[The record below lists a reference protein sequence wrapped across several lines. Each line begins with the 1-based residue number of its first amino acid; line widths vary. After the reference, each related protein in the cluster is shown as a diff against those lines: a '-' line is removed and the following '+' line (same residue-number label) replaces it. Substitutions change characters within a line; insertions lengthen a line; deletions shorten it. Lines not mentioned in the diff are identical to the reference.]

1 MMSREIVLN
10 LSFLLR
16 NCVLQQF
23 TVFQAKQC
31 HARTILR
38 GLLPN
43 IILENDLLLVY
54 SRFSHYCDARKVFDR
69 MPERNMRSWNIMIAS
84 CVENSMYDDVLTI
97 FDEFKRC
104 GLRPDHYTLPPLFK
118 ASIGVRDICFGKICH
133 GWVIRLGY
141 EGYVVVGS
149 SLLEFYVKCGAMNE
163 ACSVFSGM
171 SCRDSVVWN
180 LMISG
185 FGRAGLYS
193 EAIGCF
199 REMLVLNGVK
209 VDYMIVPS
217 ILNACGREG
226 DLMKGKEVHG
236 YVVKNFVSDADAP
249 IGNALIDMYGKCGCL
264 NDSDKVF
271 RTLHRVNLVTW
282 TTMISCYGIHGKG
295 EESLLLFKKMIDDGF
310 TPNSVTVTAILASCS
325 HSALIDQGKHI
336 FSSIYSDYGL
346 EPTAEH
352 YACMVYLF
360 GRCGYLAEALQLL
373 KSMKSSVTGS
383 IWGALLAGCVMHKNV
398 EIGEIAA
405 HHLFQLEPNN
415 ASNYIALCGIYQSHG
430 MLEGISTVRAKMRD
444 LGLVKTPGYSWINIA
459 GKTHKFY
466 QGDLSHPLAQMIYKI
481 IYQISNTRLL
491 TNDLGEGNLLHDDTL
506 FMGL

>member
-1 MMSREIVLN
+1 MSRKAFLD

-16 NCVLQQF
+16 SC
-23 TVFQAKQC
+23 TPHSAIFQAKQC
-31 HARTILR
+31 HAQTILQ

-43 IILENDLLLVY
+43 VTLENDLLLVY
-54 SRFSHYCDARKVFDR
+54 SRYSLCCYARKVFDR
-69 MPERNMRSWNIMIAS
+69 MLRRNMHSWNIMIAS
-84 CVENSMYDDVLTI
+84 CVKDSMYNDVLTI
-97 FDEFKRC
+97 FSELKRH
-104 GLRPDHYTLPPLFK
+104 GLQPDHYTLPSLFK
-118 ASIGVRDICFGKICH
+118 AALGVCDAWLGKICH
-133 GWVIRLGY
+133 GWVIKLGY

-149 SLLEFYVKCGAMNE
+149 SVLEFYIKCGDMPQAR
-163 ACSVFSGM
+163 SVFSNM
-171 SCRDSVVWN
+171 LCRDHVVWN

-185 FGRAGLYS
+185 FGNAELYS
-193 EAIGCF
+193 EAINCF

-236 YVVKNFVSDADAP
+236 YVVKNFAFDADAP

-264 NDSDKVF
+264 NDSETVF
-271 RTLHRVNLVTW
+271 RTLRHVNLVTW

-295 EESLLLFKKMIDDGF
+295 EESLSLFKKAINDGF
-310 TPNSVTVTAILASCS
+310 APNSVTVTAILASCS
-325 HSALIDQGKHI
+325 HTGLIDQGKHI

-346 EPTAEH
+346 EPTIEH
-352 YACMVYLF
+352 YACMVYLLS
-360 GRCGYLAEALQLL
+360 RSGYLVEALDFL
-373 KSMKSSVTGS
+373 KNMKSPVTGS

-430 MLEGISTVRAKMRD
+430 MLDGISNIRAKMRN
-444 LGLVKTPGYSWINIA
+444 LGLVKTPGYSWINIDGRA
-459 GKTHKFY
+459 HKFY
-466 QGDLSHPLAQMIYKI
+466 QGDISHPLAQMIYKI
-481 IYQISNTRLL
+481 IYQISNVQLL
-491 TNDLGEGNLLHDDTL
+491 NNYYLGVENSLHDDAL
-506 FMGL
+506 IMGL